1 MKNVLIL
8 IFAVLISMQCFAQG
22 NKKLKVDE
30 TAKMIFTATE
40 LKGIKEMIQFVD
52 DAVAD
57 STNAADINQAYH
69 SCFDKLALYL
79 VKGDFLPSLFKDSIK
94 FKYLE
99 TIDKTAFDAIW
110 RIDDYVRMVRYRDT
124 ILTDLYGFTTLILN
138 YQGKYI
144 SYLKKL
150 GKSDSH
156 YAYIHNQIEIA
167 GEMSA
172 AFYSWVPMYHQ
183 EFDFTLFKD
192 RLWATVFLLSLD
204 DPFEEKVER
213 YLKGKNN

>member
-30 TAKMIFTATE
+30 TAKMIFTSTE

-52 DAVAD
+52 DAVTD

-69 SCFDKLALYL
+69 TYFENYKSYVDN
-79 VKGDFLPSLFKDSIK
+79 GFLPALLKDSLK
-94 FKYLE
+94 FEYLE

-110 RIDDYVRMVRYRDT
+110 RIDDSVRKIRYKDS
-124 ILTDLYGFTTLILN
+124 ILTDVHGFINLDVNLD
-138 YQGKYI
+138 GKYLT
-144 SYLKKL
+144 YLKEI
-150 GKSDSH
+150 GKIDSFYEH
-156 YAYIHNQIEIA
+156 LYNNFEIA
-167 GEMSA
+167 GDFGSGI
-172 AFYSWVPMYHQ
+172 YIWVPTHHQ

-192 RLWATVFLLSLD
+192 RLWATVFLLWLG

-213 YLKGKNN
+213 YLKGKNK